1 MRRLRDY
8 IGRSF
13 QRKLLLFNLLAVFLT
28 ASVLFGYLVFR
39 FRDFTDLA
47 LQSNSTS
54 TEQAVR
60 EFLDRYAQEKAAS
73 TWLQVEAAQN
83 SLAVLGRTAQTIV
96 DNRDALTA
104 DRSVFALPLFTTELR
119 EQSGSLTTPPEAR
132 YDAFVPP
139 PFVESAAARADLETS
154 ALLNLSMDAVQES
167 NSNITFIYY
176 VGGLDTPVTRGFPNK
191 HLVEILG
198 EARSLHFWN
207 EFFPETAP
215 GFARY
220 FTDPAIRERVGDN
233 PITVTKPYDDA
244 AGQGLVLTMFYPL
257 WDGAR
262 NEFAGAVGADITL
275 SQIIENVLS
284 FRVGETGFAF
294 LVDGDGEV
302 IAMPEVG
309 FQLFGINLEERR
321 EGGLVYYKG
330 SLAQAENPA
339 VQTMAQAILAEERGY
354 LPVDLGQV
362 NGQERRELIAF
373 ASLPPLSNSQYQA
386 DRWRI
391 VVAVPESEV
400 FATLNQTRAD
410 ITRESTNITAVSL
423 LILAFLLAAVTLVSM
438 RFARSATRDLR
449 TLAGAAQG
457 IAAKQYDA
465 DLRLTSRDEI
475 GHLGEAFVSM
485 SHEIRDY
492 TANLE
497 AKVAERT
504 AELKRANDDISRLN
518 DQLRGEN
525 LRLGAELDVA
535 RRLQM
540 MVLPPEKETRAIEDL
555 DIACFMRPAD
565 EVGGD
570 YYDVLKIG
578 DTVFLGIGD
587 VTGHGLPAGIV
598 MLMAQTAYLTLSQSG
613 EQDMRRIMLV
623 LNRVLYHNIVRIRE
637 DKNMTLAVLQ
647 YRNREFM
654 LVGQHESVLICRAGG
669 AVEVID
675 TLDLGF
681 PMGLEE
687 DISDFV
693 DLKTLRMEPGDVMLL
708 YTDGIT
714 EAENA
719 EQRQFGIERLQASLA
734 AHHTLCAE
742 ELKNRILADV
752 YAFIGETRIYDDISL
767 LVVKQR

>member
-13 QRKLLLFNLLAVFLT
+13 QRKLLLFNLLVVFLT
-28 ASVLFGYLVFR
+28 AAVLFAYLLFR

-47 LQSNSTS
+47 LASNSTS

-73 TWLQVEAAQN
+73 TWLQVDAAQR
-83 SLAVLGRTAQTIV
+83 SLAVLGRTAQKVV
-96 DNRDALTA
+96 DNYDDLTA
-104 DRSVFALPLFTTELR
+104 DGAIFAQPLFATELEER
-119 EQSGSLTTPPEAR
+119 SGALSAPPTAR
-132 YDAFVPP
+132 FDALVPP
-139 PFVESAAARADLETS
+139 PFADDPAARELIEAS
-154 ALLNLSMDAVQES
+154 AMLNLSMDAVQES
-167 NSNITFIYY
+167 NDNITFIYY
-176 VGGLDTPVTRGFPNK
+176 VGGLDAPVTRSFPNK
-191 HLVEILG
+191 HLVEALG
-198 EARSLHFWN
+198 EYRSLHFWN
-207 EFFPETAP
+207 EFFPDTAP
-215 GFARY
+215 NFTTY
-220 FTDPAIRERVGDN
+220 FGDPALRERVGGN

-257 WDGAR
+257 WDERRG
-262 NEFAGAVGADITL
+262 EFAGAVGADITL

-309 FQLFGINLEERR
+309 FKLFGINLKERR

-339 VQTMAQAILAEERGY
+339 VQAMARAILAEERGF
-354 LPVDLGQV
+354 LPVDLGSV
-362 NGQERRELIAF
+362 DGQERRELIAF
-373 ASLPPLSNSQYQA
+373 ASLPALSNNRYEA

-410 ITRESTNITAVSL
+410 ITRESTNITVVSL
-423 LILAFLLAAVTLVSM
+423 LILALLLLGVTAVSA
-438 RFARSATRDLR
+438 RFARSSTRDLR
-449 TLAGAAQG
+449 ALSYAAQG
-457 IAAKQYDA
+457 IAAKQYDV
-465 DLRLTSRDEI
+465 DVQLTSRDEI
-475 GHLGEAFVSM
+475 GRLGEVFTSM
-485 SHEIRDY
+485 SREIRDY

-497 AKVAERT
+497 AKVAGRT
-504 AELKRANDDISRLN
+504 ADLKRANDDISRLN
-518 DQLRGEN
+518 EQLRGEN

-540 MVLPPEKETRAIEDL
+540 MVLPPEQETRAIADL

-613 EQDMRRIMLV
+613 ELDMRRIMLV

-647 YRNREFM
+647 YRDREFM
-654 LVGQHESVLICRAGG
+654 LVGQHESVLICRGG
-669 AVEVID
+669 ELEEIS
-675 TLDLGF
+675 TLDLGL

-693 DLKTLRMEPGDVMLL
+693 DMRQFRLSPGDVMLL

-719 EQRQFGIERLQASLA
+719 AGAQFGVERLKASLA
-734 AHHTLCAE
+734 AHHGLCAD
-742 ELKNRILADV
+742 ELMERVMADV